1 VERCVSYVHVAGI
14 ELASITVVEE
24 LVTSQSSAD
33 GNGDGKPLQLEGGSP
48 NNQDGRRDVDAG
60 DVLRS
65 HEASWL
71 GGRHCCRV
79 SCRVEFKG

>member
-1 VERCVSYVHVAGI
+1 VLVEFVYHTG
-14 ELASITVVEE
+14 LASITVVEE
-24 LVTSQSSAD
+24 LVTSQGSAD
-33 GNGDGKPLQLEGGSP
+33 GNGDGKPLQLEGSSS

-71 GGRHCCRV
+71 GRRHCIVFACRV
-79 SCRVEFKG
+79 VVSC